1 MEQQKKLSLILELMF
16 WGITAI
22 VVFGVLRPILIN
34 FNDFPFLLQN
44 ILIIVVGINYTRY
57 AFLWRHTIFAKSNI
71 IRALI
76 LLGTIPL
83 VFFMIQ
89 NLNGFQT
96 YLDDG
101 GYETFMDL
109 LKNPLVDE
117 RKKGLLQYIRSEF
130 VFFSVAAISAGVVF
144 PIRIIVS
151 FWRTKNNKG
160 V

>member
-1 MEQQKKLSLILELMF
+1 MEQQKKLSLILELVF
-16 WGITAI
+16 WSITAI
-22 VVFGVLRPILIN
+22 ITFGVLRPILVN

-44 ILIIVVGINYTRY
+44 ILIIVVAINYTRY

-76 LLGTIPL
+76 LLATIPL

-96 YLDDG
+96 HLDDG

-109 LKNPLVDE
+109 LKNPLAGE
-117 RKKGLLQYIRSEF
+117 QKKGLLQYIRSEF
-130 VFFSVAAISAGVVF
+130 VFFSVAAIAAGIVM
-144 PIRIIVS
+144 PIRIIIS
-151 FWRTKNNKG
+151 IWRTKNNKG

>member
-1 MEQQKKLSLILELMF
+1 MEQQKKLSLTLELVF
-16 WGITAI
+16 WAVTVIIG
-22 VVFGVLRPILIN
+22 FGVLRPILIN

-44 ILIIVVGINYTRY
+44 ILIIVVTVNYTRY
-57 AFLWRHTIFAKSNI
+57 TFLWRHTIFAKSYI

-76 LLGTIPL
+76 LLATIPL

-89 NLNGFQT
+89 SLNGFQT
-96 YLDDG
+96 YLDNG

-109 LKNPLVDE
+109 LKNPLIDE

-130 VFFSVAAISAGVVF
+130 VFFSVAAIAAGVGM
-144 PIRIIVS
+144 PIRIVIS
-151 FWRTKNNKG
+151 IWRTKNNKG

>member
-1 MEQQKKLSLILELMF
+1 MEQQKKLSLTLELVF
-16 WGITAI
+16 W
-22 VVFGVLRPILIN
+22 VVTVIIAFGVLRPILIN
-34 FNDFPFLLQN
+34 FNDFPFLLHN
-44 ILIIVVGINYTRY
+44 ILIIVVAVNYTRY
-57 AFLWRHTIFAKSNI
+57 AFLWRHTIFSKSNI

-101 GYETFMDL
+101 GYEAFMDL
-109 LKNPLVDE
+109 LKNPLTDE
-117 RKKGLLQYIRSEF
+117 QKKGLLQYIRSEF
-130 VFFSVAAISAGVVF
+130 VFFSVAAIAAGVVM
-144 PIRIIVS
+144 PIRVIVS
-151 FWRTKNNKG
+151 IWRTRNNKG